1 MNPCFVLHLT
11 KKPSVGWGGGSLNA
25 LCQFQQLP
33 LLDCSRL
40 RWVLVTAVGI
50 NKDFCC
56 WQENVKVCGFTTK
69 GLSCMVSEKA
79 GNLFQHDWKQP

>member
-11 KKPSVGWGGGSLNA
+11 KKAKVGGGGRFLNA

-33 LLDCSRL
+33 ILDHSRL

-50 NKDFCC
+50 NKDFFC
-56 WQENVKVCGFTTK
+56 WQENVKVCGFTTV